1 MNRTATRPM
10 HGASSALSRRV
21 LVATP
26 IGWALGILAGIGLII
41 LVESAGVMAM
51 QTPLVVGVALGI
63 STQQYRALR
72 PALAHSRTRWV
83 LATCLGLAA
92 PFVLADVARMV
103 GRPLPY
109 DLVRF
114 VILGGVIASVL
125 QWRMLRTSVQRA
137 AGWIIASPAGYIAA
151 ASTVWL
157 NDRVLPKTPGIV
169 GALQYLGVIL
179 AGGVLFGI
187 VTAVA
192 AARFEIAPR
201 AEL

>member
-1 MNRTATRPM
+1 MTDIAVQ
-10 HGASSALSRRV
+10 SSILLSRRV

-26 IGWALGILAGIGLII
+26 IGWALGIVAGVGLII
-41 LVESAGVMAM
+41 LVESAGVMAL
-51 QTPLVVGVALGI
+51 QTPLVIGVALGI

-72 PALAHSRTRWV
+72 PALSHSRARWV
-83 LATCLGLAA
+83 IASCLGLAA
-92 PFVLADVARMV
+92 PFVLADVARTA
-103 GRPLPY
+103 GRPLPF

-137 AGWIIASPAGYIAA
+137 GGWIIASPAGYIAA

-157 NDRVLPKTPGIV
+157 NDQVLPKTPGIV

-187 VTAVA
+187 FSALAV
-192 AARFEIAPR
+192 ARFEIAPR
-201 AEL
+201 ADL